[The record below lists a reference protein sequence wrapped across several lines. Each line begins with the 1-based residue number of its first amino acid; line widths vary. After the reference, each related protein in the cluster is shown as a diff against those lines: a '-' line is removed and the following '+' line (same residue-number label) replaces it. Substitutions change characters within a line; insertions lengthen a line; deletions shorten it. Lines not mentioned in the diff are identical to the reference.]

1 MPWSN
6 INVDMRRFG
15 AVCCRWHV
23 AVFAVLF
30 ACSLM
35 SLFCLDPKLVSTC
48 VILAPS
54 TVDSFMWARRYSAAM
69 LLFFRHVTWVSLIP
83 APVCPWIARVPG
95 CLCPC
100 ARVPVCPWIPRVSVC
115 PCARGFLVC
124 PCARKPVRRPI
135 SYPGKRRQLVFIKLL
150 SLARIY
156 ASRNSRCHRASVAVA
171 SDAAW
176 ALHST

>member
-1 MPWSN
+1 MTMWLPCCLHATLFRCAVMPWSN
-6 INVDMRRFG
+6 ITVDMRRFG

-69 LLFFRHVTWVSLIP
+69 LLFFRRYLSFLDSCACVS
-83 APVCPWIARVPG
+83 VDCS
-95 CLCPC
+95 C
-100 ARVPVCPWIPRVSVC
+100 ARVPVGLWTARPVC

-124 PCARKPVRRPI
+124 PCAR
-135 SYPGKRRQLVFIKLL
+135 GFLVCPC
-150 SLARIY
+150 ARE
-156 ASRNSRCHRASVAVA
+156 SVACPCARVPVCPEA
-171 SDAAW
+171 REETY
-176 ALHST
+176 LPKTKTVRFFKK

>member
-1 MPWSN
+1 MTMWLPCCLHATLFRCAVMPWSN

-23 AVFAVLF
+23 AVLAVLF

-35 SLFCLDPKLVSTC
+35 SLFCLDLKLISTC

-69 LLFFRHVTWVSLIP
+69 LLFFRHVVTWVSLIP

-95 CLCPC
+95 CLWASGLSVCPC
-100 ARVPVCPWIPRVSVC
+100 AGVPVDSSRARVPVCPE
-115 PCARGFLVC
+115 AREETYL
-124 PCARKPVRRPI
+124 
-135 SYPGKRRQLVFIKLL
+135 Q
-150 SLARIY
+150 SLQEHAHILWR
-156 ASRNSRCHRASVAVA
+156 
-171 SDAAW
+171 
-176 ALHST
+176 

>member
-1 MPWSN
+1 MTMWLPCCLHATLFRCAVMPWSN

-95 CLCPC
+95 CLWASGLPGPC
-100 ARVPVCPWIPRVSVC
+100 ARVPVRFLVCPWIPRVPVCPWIPRVPVC
-115 PCARGFLVC
+115 PWIGRVPVC
-124 PCARKPVRRPI
+124 PEAREETYLDI
-135 SYPGKRRQLVFIKLL
+135 
-150 SLARIY
+150 
-156 ASRNSRCHRASVAVA
+156 
-171 SDAAW
+171 
-176 ALHST
+176 